1 MRSAAGGPVVVT
13 LWRVRTQSSR
23 CLLRTHV
30 WLVVA
35 AVLCGAFAEG
45 GGSGGEGK
53 IEGRN
58 GEGVR

>member
-30 WLVVA
+30 WLAEAVVH
-35 AVLCGAFAEG
+35 LLKEEDQEG
-45 GGSGGEGK
+45 RGRLREGMERELGEG
-53 IEGRN
+53 R
-58 GEGVR
+58 